1 MVIRLAISHSSGK
14 KTTFTTEAL
23 VTTVGS
29 NPFCEALIED
39 PSVAARQCTL
49 TRHLDGRVF
58 LEARAP
64 GLRMDGNSVPE
75 GQAVLL
81 HQGSKLSFGASE
93 AVVEFEAVS
102 RKGSSTYVIQLSV
115 GEFGGMPWTEHHVF
129 SEPSRVREV
138 LEAFSSAPLER
149 RQHAFWS
156 DATLGVWVVQLGHV
170 IEFVNLSEYFSTT
183 INEQP
188 LTLPEVRASESID
201 ADELLEEGVELPLRL
216 DWPRLETRLPKLM
229 EPLLQSTETLR
240 FVGPVEDEWLACTKG
255 APYGSSPSDDDEVAK
270 EGAVRGAMKRAFDR
284 LRR

>member
-1 MVIRLAISHSSGK
+1 MIRLVIAHSSGK

-39 PSVAARQCTL
+39 PSVPARQFTL
-49 TRHLDGRVF
+49 TRQLDGRVF

-64 GLRMDGNSVPE
+64 GLRMDGESVPE

-81 HQGSKLSFGASE
+81 TPGRRLSFGASE
-93 AVVEFEAVS
+93 AVVEFEVDS
-102 RKGSSTYVIQLSV
+102 RKASSTYVIQLSV

-129 SEPSRVREV
+129 SELSRVREA
-138 LEAFSSAPLER
+138 LEAFSTAPLER
-149 RQHAFWS
+149 REHAFWS

-170 IEFVNLSEYFSTT
+170 TGFVNLSEYFSTT
-183 INEQP
+183 INDQRV
-188 LTLPEVRASESID
+188 TLPEVRASESID
-201 ADELLEEGVELPLRL
+201 VDELLEEGVELPLRL

-255 APYGSSPSDDDEVAK
+255 APYGSSPSDDDEVPE
-270 EGAVRGAMKRAFDR
+270 EGAVRGAMRRAFAR